1 MISRGQLGIEKQER
15 SGRMMGL
22 NILYEDESLLIVKKD
37 AGIPVQA
44 GKLRMMDLQGLI
56 KKELYRRDKTAG
68 EPYLGLVHRLDQ
80 PVEGVMVF
88 AKTPQAAADL
98 SRQVTD
104 GRMKK
109 HYLALLC
116 GKPSE
121 KRGTLVDYLAKDGR
135 TNTSSVV
142 PKETKDAKR
151 AELNYQVLKEGKTT
165 ALVQIGLITGRHHQI
180 RVQMANAGWPL
191 YGDTKYN
198 PRFQQTEEYVQTAL
212 CAYRLSFIHPKTKK
226 QMEFQITPENSLL
239 NQEMLP

>member
-1 MISRGQLGIEKQER
+1 
-15 SGRMMGL
+15 MGL
-22 NILYEDESLLIVKKD
+22 NILFEDDHVLVVKKD

-56 KKELYRRDKTAG
+56 KNELYRRNRKGG
-68 EPYLGLVHRLDQ
+68 EPYLGLIHRLDQ

-88 AKTPQAAADL
+88 AKTPFAAGVL
-98 SRQVTD
+98 SEQVAD

-121 KRGTLVDYLAKDGR
+121 DSGKLVDYLVKDGR

-142 PKETKDAKR
+142 KSQEKDAKR
-151 AELNYQVLKEGKTT
+151 AELNYQVLKRYEDTT
-165 ALVQIGLITGRHHQI
+165 LVEVELITGRHHQI

-198 PRFQQTEEYVQTAL
+198 PQFQDVTEHVQTAL
-212 CAYRLSFIHPKTKK
+212 CAYKLSFVHPKTKK
-226 QMEFQITPENSLL
+226 VMEFCIEPDNS
-239 NQEMLP
+239 MLKQV

>member
-1 MISRGQLGIEKQER
+1 
-15 SGRMMGL
+15 MGL
-22 NILYEDESLLIVKKD
+22 NILFEDDHVLVVKKD

-56 KKELYRRDKTAG
+56 KNELYRRNRKGG
-68 EPYLGLVHRLDQ
+68 EPYLGLIHRLDQ

-88 AKTPQAAADL
+88 AKTPFAAGAL
-98 SRQVTD
+98 SEQVTD

-121 KRGTLVDYLAKDGR
+121 DSGKLVDYLVKDGR

-142 PKETKDAKR
+142 KEQNKDAKR
-151 AELNYQVLKEGKTT
+151 AELNYQVLKRYEDTT
-165 ALVQIGLITGRHHQI
+165 LVEVELITGRHHQI

-198 PRFQQTEEYVQTAL
+198 PKFQDVMEHVQTAL
-212 CAYRLSFIHPKTKK
+212 CAYKLSFVHPKTKK
-226 QMEFQITPENSLL
+226 VMEFCIEPDNS
-239 NQEMLP
+239 MLKQV

>member
-1 MISRGQLGIEKQER
+1 
-15 SGRMMGL
+15 MGL
-22 NILYEDESLLIVKKD
+22 NILFEDDHALVVKKD

-56 KKELYRRDKTAG
+56 KNELYRRNRKGG
-68 EPYLGLVHRLDQ
+68 EPYLGLIHRLDQ

-88 AKTPQAAADL
+88 AKTPFAAGAL
-98 SRQVTD
+98 SEQVTD

-121 KRGTLVDYLAKDGR
+121 DSGKLVDYLVKDGR

-142 PKETKDAKR
+142 KEQNKDAKR
-151 AELNYQVLKEGKTT
+151 AELNYQVLKRNEETT
-165 ALVQIGLITGRHHQI
+165 LVEVELITGRHHQI

-198 PRFQQTEEYVQTAL
+198 PQFQEVTEHVQTAL
-212 CAYRLSFIHPKTKK
+212 CAYKLSFVHPKTKK
-226 QMEFQITPENSLL
+226 VMEFCIEPDNS
-239 NQEMLP
+239 MLKQV

>member
-1 MISRGQLGIEKQER
+1 
-15 SGRMMGL
+15 MGL
-22 NILYEDESLLIVKKD
+22 NILFEDDHVLVVKKD

-44 GKLRMMDLQGLI
+44 GKMRIMDLQGLI
-56 KKELYRRDKTAG
+56 KNELYRRNRKGG
-68 EPYLGLVHRLDQ
+68 EPYLGLIHRLDQ

-88 AKTPQAAADL
+88 AKTPFAAGAL
-98 SRQVTD
+98 SEQVTD

-121 KRGTLVDYLAKDGR
+121 DSGKLVDYLVKDGR

-142 PKETKDAKR
+142 KSQEKDAKR
-151 AELNYQVLKEGKTT
+151 AELNYQVLKRYEDTT
-165 ALVQIGLITGRHHQI
+165 LVEVELITGRHHQI

-198 PRFQQTEEYVQTAL
+198 PKFQDVMEHVQTAL
-212 CAYRLSFIHPKTKK
+212 CAYKLSFVHPKTKK
-226 QMEFQITPENSLL
+226 VMEFCIEPDNS
-239 NQEMLP
+239 MLKQV

>member
-1 MISRGQLGIEKQER
+1 MSLK
-15 SGRMMGL
+15 
-22 NILYEDESLLIVKKD
+22 ILYEDEQLLVVKKD

-56 KKELYRRDKTAG
+56 KKELYKRNKTAG

-88 AKTPQAAADL
+88 AKTPQSAAEL

-109 HYLALLC
+109 QYLALIC

-121 KRGTLVDYLAKDGR
+121 KEGTLVDYLQKDGR
-135 TNTSSVV
+135 TNTSRVV
-142 PKETKDAKR
+142 SKDAKDAKR
-151 AELNYQVLKEGKTT
+151 AELNYRVKKEGESTS
-165 ALVQIGLITGRHHQI
+165 LIEIDLITGRHHQI

-198 PRFQQTEEYVQTAL
+198 PQFQQSADYVQTAL
-212 CAYRLSFIHPKTKK
+212 CAYRLSFVHPKTKK
-226 QMEFQITPENSLL
+226 KMEFCITPDNSLL

>member
-1 MISRGQLGIEKQER
+1 
-15 SGRMMGL
+15 MGL
-22 NILYEDESLLIVKKD
+22 NILFEDEHILVVKKD

-56 KKELYRRDKTAG
+56 KNELYKRNRKGG
-68 EPYLGLVHRLDQ
+68 EPYLGLIHRLDQ

-88 AKTPQAAADL
+88 AKTPLAAGSL
-98 SRQVTD
+98 SEQVTD

-121 KRGTLVDYLAKDGR
+121 DSGKLVDYLVKDGR
-135 TNTSSVV
+135 TNTSSVADRA
-142 PKETKDAKR
+142 TKDAKR
-151 AELNYQVLKEGKTT
+151 SELNYKVLKRNEETT
-165 ALVQIGLITGRHHQI
+165 LVEVELLTGRHHQI

-198 PRFQQTEEYVQTAL
+198 PQFQETSEYVQTAL
-212 CAYRLSFIHPKTKK
+212 CAYRLAFVHPKTKK
-226 QMEFQITPENSLL
+226 VMEFRIEPDNSALK
-239 NQEMLP
+239 

>member
-1 MISRGQLGIEKQER
+1 
-15 SGRMMGL
+15 MGL
-22 NILYEDESLLIVKKD
+22 NILFEDDHVLVVNKD

-44 GKLRMMDLQGLI
+44 GKMRIMDLQGLI
-56 KKELYRRDKTAG
+56 KNELYRRNRKGG
-68 EPYLGLVHRLDQ
+68 EPYLGLIHRLDQ

-88 AKTPQAAADL
+88 AKTPFAAGAL
-98 SRQVTD
+98 SEQVTD

-121 KRGTLVDYLAKDGR
+121 DSGKLVDYLVKDGR

-142 PKETKDAKR
+142 KEQNKDAKR
-151 AELNYQVLKEGKTT
+151 AELNYQVLKRYEETT
-165 ALVQIGLITGRHHQI
+165 LVEVELITGRHHQI

-198 PRFQQTEEYVQTAL
+198 PQFQEVMEHVQTAL
-212 CAYRLSFIHPKTKK
+212 CAYKLSFVHPKTKK
-226 QMEFQITPENSLL
+226 VMEFCIEPDNS
-239 NQEMLP
+239 MLKQV

>member
-1 MISRGQLGIEKQER
+1 
-15 SGRMMGL
+15 MGL
-22 NILYEDESLLIVKKD
+22 NILFEDDHVLVVKKD

-56 KKELYRRDKTAG
+56 KNELYRRNRKGG
-68 EPYLGLVHRLDQ
+68 EPYLGLIHRLDQ

-88 AKTPQAAADL
+88 AKTPFAAGAL
-98 SRQVTD
+98 SEQVTD

-121 KRGTLVDYLAKDGR
+121 DSGKLVDYLVKDGR

-142 PKETKDAKR
+142 KEQNKDAKR
-151 AELNYQVLKEGKTT
+151 AELNYQVLKRYEDTT
-165 ALVQIGLITGRHHQI
+165 LVEVELITGRHHQI

-198 PRFQQTEEYVQTAL
+198 PQFQEVMEHVQTAL
-212 CAYRLSFIHPKTKK
+212 CAYKLSFVHPKTKK
-226 QMEFQITPENSLL
+226 VMEFCIEPDNS
-239 NQEMLP
+239 MLKQV